1 MEWYTEVTWTPNA
14 LARPAGANTPST
26 TVKAAGLIRNL
37 QAGGISL
44 LGATASVAA
53 CIAAAMF

>member
-1 MEWYTEVTWTPNA
+1 VTWTPNA
-14 LARPAGANTPST
+14 LARPAGANTTST

-53 CIAAAMF
+53 CIAATMF